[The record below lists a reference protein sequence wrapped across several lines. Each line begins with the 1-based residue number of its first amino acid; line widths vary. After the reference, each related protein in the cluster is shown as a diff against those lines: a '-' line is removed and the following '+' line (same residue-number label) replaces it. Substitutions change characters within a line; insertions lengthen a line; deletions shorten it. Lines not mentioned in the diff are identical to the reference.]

1 MFVQAHSLQLALQKW
16 EPAGRICDFGIF
28 FNGLAKSPRVVRSS
42 WILNECNFCYKIV
55 QYCILSEVC
64 VLKTVTPSTVS
75 PQMWCIN
82 GIKGWFYTQ
91 PDLLARFC
99 KVNLSN
105 AKKFDRLFKRH
116 LRYVIRHWD
125 HLHGGAYCAEH
136 ALPSSE
142 ELPIQITHLSPGSS
156 SAKRIDCSI
165 RHSTTPTWRALWL
178 R

>member
-1 MFVQAHSLQLALQKW
+1 MLELNSSMLFKHSLQLALQKW
-16 EPAGRICDFGIF
+16 EPAGRICDFGNF

-42 WILNECNFCYKIV
+42 WILDECNLCCKIV

-105 AKKFDRLFKRH
+105 AKKFDRIFFPGLIDLTVIKSHYGWFKCDRRWLLFA
-116 LRYVIRHWD
+116 YEVIN
-125 HLHGGAYCAEH
+125 
-136 ALPSSE
+136 SM
-142 ELPIQITHLSPGSS
+142 
-156 SAKRIDCSI
+156 
-165 RHSTTPTWRALWL
+165 
-178 R
+178 